1 MNLTITPSSTN
12 STSQS
17 ACGSY
22 TWNGTTYSASGVYTG
37 ATANCVTESLNLT
50 ITPSSTN
57 STSAS
62 ACNSYSWNG
71 TTYNTSGVYT
81 GATSNCV
88 TETLDLTITPSS
100 INTTTTSTTGS
111 YTWNGQTYTSS
122 GVYTGTTENCVTQE
136 LNLTITPL
144 SATLSLQM
152 FLDGY
157 YIYGSNP
164 ASMRAARYINL
175 IESGSSNPGAITDV
189 DVITVELRS
198 AASLNV
204 VAYSVSP
211 ILQKNGSVQCT
222 FPVGALGNSYY
233 VVVKHKSSLPLWST
247 NPVTISGTTALSF
260 ANNIATAYTDGSI
273 APMTTLVSGLYASRL
288 GELNGD
294 GYLDGVDYTVFETD
308 IYLSQY
314 GGLYLLNGDLN
325 GDAYV
330 DASDFS
336 VFDFNSSLGS
346 YEQRP

>member
-1 MNLTITPSSTN
+1 
-12 STSQS
+12 
-17 ACGSY
+17 
-22 TWNGTTYSASGVYTG
+22 
-37 ATANCVTESLNLT
+37 
-50 ITPSSTN
+50 
-57 STSAS
+57 
-62 ACNSYSWNG
+62 
-71 TTYNTSGVYT
+71 
-81 GATSNCV
+81 
-88 TETLDLTITPSS
+88 
-100 INTTTTSTTGS
+100 
-111 YTWNGQTYTSS
+111 
-122 GVYTGTTENCVTQE
+122 
-136 LNLTITPL
+136 
-144 SATLSLQM
+144 
-152 FLDGY
+152 
-157 YIYGSNP
+157 
-164 ASMRAARYINL
+164 MRAARYINL
-175 IESGSSNPGAITDV
+175 IESGSANPGAITDV

-222 FPVGALGNSYY
+222 FPLDALGNSYY
-233 VVVKHKSSLPLWST
+233 VVVKHKSSLPLWSA

-336 VFDFNSSLGS
+336 VFDFNASLGS